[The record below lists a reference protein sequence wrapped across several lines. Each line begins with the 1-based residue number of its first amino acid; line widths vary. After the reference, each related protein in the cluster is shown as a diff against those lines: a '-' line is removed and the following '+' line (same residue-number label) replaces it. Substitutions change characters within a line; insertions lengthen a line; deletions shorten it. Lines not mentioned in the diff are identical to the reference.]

1 MKGWKISRIPTV
13 LETTNECFDLYSSMR
28 SILYA
33 THTISGNNTSL
44 EIVFAHDK
52 QGEISIYL
60 FSHFFGGELETQ
72 QIISQ
77 HLSSASYQYEELD
90 ASSCEE
96 IYAAIMR
103 KCSDGCY
110 AIAKNEKLVTTGY
123 IPEGYYYW
131 SDPIYRSGD
140 KTQKNYTSIFQSL
153 LNNQGSFIAFQL
165 IPTRLTPTEIN
176 SLQFLSGFLD
186 HRVKNP
192 LPGSIGM
199 SVYEPYALPAYQ
211 AYSHIVSKQNQPF
224 FLYNILAYAPNM
236 RSGSLAMQVSSWL
249 QSEADTNAEIHS
261 FPMPAIPSGD
271 SADSFPVEVNN
282 YIMRNCRDRYIWGG
296 QIPPPNV
303 LYRMPFLVSENEAE
317 LFFKLPIDDGIIKG
331 ISGTSYRASNERLS
345 EAVTSTRNIIFGTAI
360 DAGRTQIGASEKA
373 FSKHSLI
380 VGMPGT
386 GKTTFSIN
394 LLSQFAR
401 RGIPFLAIEPTKAE
415 YRAMIDAVE
424 GLQVFTPGNTAISP
438 FILNPFI
445 PPKGITIEKYIPS
458 LFSGFRAAFSMP
470 TPLDAAFLQAIRSS
484 YTRYGWRDYSK
495 AGDPEATP
503 FGLHEFIIVF
513 KELIE
518 KSNYSREVKGNLQS
532 GGVLRLS
539 NLLQQNRYIFDTIN
553 TIPIEDLLSKPTVIE
568 LNAID
573 NTEQKALIIALLLI
587 SIGAFIKSKQA
598 ECDGLENVILLD
610 EAHVLLGQRQR
621 SSSNDTPDAQSFAV
635 QLVENLIAEI
645 RAYGTSIIVADQRP
659 SAVGDAIV
667 ANTDIKI
674 VFRLTEKKEKDII
687 SESADFDESMQAQI
701 SHLEKGQAFVY
712 YSSLYKPQMV
722 QTPDIRKD
730 LKIRIKVSDEEVKS
744 RCKAWVGKES
754 LLKPYLQC
762 KYCLSNESG
771 CPFKVRADAE
781 FYASSLWDRIS
792 SRIIDAKSLLVH
804 CNGIPILMEG
814 AFRKHPETERDEL
827 IICTR
832 IAFIRKAETEKS
844 IFLNEKQKEAVLLS
858 PRVRGNNDG

>member
-1 MKGWKISRIPTV
+1 MKGWKIIRIPTV

-33 THTISGNNTSL
+33 AHTTAGNNSSI

-60 FSHFFGGELETQ
+60 FSHFFGGALETQ

-77 HLSSASYQYEELD
+77 HLSSASYQFEELD
-90 ASSCEE
+90 VATCENVYST
-96 IYAAIMR
+96 IIR

-110 AIAKNEKLVTTGY
+110 AVAKNEKLVTTGY

-131 SDPIYRSGD
+131 SDPVFRSEE
-140 KTQKNYTSIFQSL
+140 KIQKNYTSIFQSL
-153 LNNQGSFIAFQL
+153 LSNQGSFVALQL
-165 IPTRLTPTEIN
+165 IPTRLMPAEIN
-176 SLQFLSGFLD
+176 ALQFLSGFLD

-192 LPGSIGM
+192 LPGTIGM

-211 AYSHIVSKQNQPF
+211 AYAHIISKQNQPF

-249 QSEADTNAEIHS
+249 QSESDTNAEIHF
-261 FPMPAIPSGD
+261 FPLPVFQVNGD
-271 SADSFPVEVNN
+271 SDSFAIEVNN
-282 YIMRNCRDRYIWGG
+282 CIMRNCRDRYIWGG
-296 QIPPPNV
+296 QISPPNV
-303 LYRMPFLVSENEAE
+303 LYRLPFLVSENEAE
-317 LFFKLPIDDGIIKG
+317 LFFKLPIDDGIIRG

-345 EAVTSTRNIIFGTAI
+345 EAVTSSSNIVFGTAI
-360 DAGRTQIGASEKA
+360 DAERSQIGASEKA
-373 FSKHSLI
+373 FSKHALI

-424 GLQVFTPGNTAISP
+424 GLQVFTPGNNAVSP
-438 FILNPFI
+438 FVLNPFI

-495 AGDPEATP
+495 AGDPEVTP

-553 TIPIEDLLSKPTVIE
+553 TIPIEDILSKPTIIE

-587 SIGAFIKSKQA
+587 SIGAFIKSKQT

-621 SSSNDTPDAQSFAV
+621 SSGNDTPDAQSFAV
-635 QLVENLIAEI
+635 QLMENLIAEI
-645 RAYGTSIIVADQRP
+645 RAYGTSIIIADQRP

-674 VFRLTEKKEKDII
+674 VFRLTEKKEKEII
-687 SESADFDESMQAQI
+687 SESADFDESMQMQI
-701 SHLEKGQAFVY
+701 SHLEQGQAFVY
-712 YSSLYKPQMV
+712 YNSLYKPQMV
-722 QTPDIRKD
+722 QTPDIRKE
-730 LKIRIKVSDEEVKS
+730 LNIRSKVTDEEVES
-744 RCKAWVGKES
+744 RSTAWIGKES
-754 LLKPYLQC
+754 LLKPFLQC
-762 KYCLSNESG
+762 RYCLSADSG
-771 CPFKVRADAE
+771 CPYKVRADAE
-781 FYASSLWDRIS
+781 FYASSLWEKIS
-792 SRIIDAKSLLVH
+792 SRIMDEKSLLVH
-804 CNGIPILMEG
+804 CNGLPILLERE
-814 AFRKHPETERDEL
+814 FRKHPETERDEL